1 MAKMVMSLIRP
12 RFNYDSLLLKKSHP
26 PSTAAPQ
33 KERERAWEFCS
44 KPLHVHTPSL
54 THIYTHTAQKKE
66 RKTTPPPLCF
76 LSAVQ

>member
-26 PSTAAPQ
+26 PNTKAPKSKRKQ
-33 KERERAWEFCS
+33 ERAWEFCS
-44 KPLHVHTPSL
+44 KPLRVQKPSHPHTHS
-54 THIYTHTAQKKE
+54 AKKE

-76 LSAVQ
+76 LSAAQ